1 MQIVKLIA
9 SHFPV
14 VRINFRYKCE
24 EDTPG
29 DTYTGGHIER
39 GFRTKKWQD
48 IFEPEKDSSN
58 LKEGNRVVL
67 MYSVNMVGVQSKNKD
82 N

>member
-9 SHFPV
+9 SDFPV
-14 VRINFRYKCE
+14 VRINEVQMWRRQRLRIIK
-24 EDTPG
+24 
-29 DTYTGGHIER
+29 GGHIGR
-39 GFRTKKWQD
+39 GFRMRKWQE
-48 IFEPEKDSSN
+48 IFEPEKDSLN
-58 LKEGNRVVL
+58 LKEGNRVVF

>member
-9 SHFPV
+9 SDFPV
-14 VRINFRYKCE
+14 VRINEVQMWRRQRLRIIK
-24 EDTPG
+24 
-29 DTYTGGHIER
+29 GGHTER
-39 GFRTKKWQD
+39 GFRIRKWQE
-48 IFEPEKDSSN
+48 IFKPEKDSSN

-67 MYSVNMVGVQSKNKD
+67 TYSVNMVGVQSKNKG

>member
-1 MQIVKLIA
+1 MTRTLNYVIVTTFSKIKLMQIVKLIA

-39 GFRTKKWQD
+39 GFRTRK
-48 IFEPEKDSSN
+48 
-58 LKEGNRVVL
+58 
-67 MYSVNMVGVQSKNKD
+67 
-82 N
+82 